1 MFVDIGANHSIIDRV
16 KLSYIYDEIDSYEV
30 RDVTCNSEF
39 EWNEEKWLLLYQ
51 KILLSKII
59 DISLS

>member
-39 EWNEEKWLLLYQ
+39 EKWLLLYQ

>member
-39 EWNEEKWLLLYQ
+39 ELN
-51 KILLSKII
+51 
-59 DISLS
+59 

>member
-39 EWNEEKWLLLYQ
+39 EWN
-51 KILLSKII
+51 
-59 DISLS
+59 